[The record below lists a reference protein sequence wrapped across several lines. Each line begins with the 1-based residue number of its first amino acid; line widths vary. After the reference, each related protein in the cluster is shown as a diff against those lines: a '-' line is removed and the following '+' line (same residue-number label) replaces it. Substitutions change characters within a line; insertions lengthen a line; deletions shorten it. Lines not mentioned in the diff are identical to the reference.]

1 MNLNLRKWGTL
12 IILSIIWGSSYILIK
27 KGLTGLTP
35 VQLGS
40 LRVIITT
47 ILIAPIGYNKIK
59 HIPKNKMKWVA
70 VSAFVG
76 SFFPAYLFAFA
87 ETEISSSVTAV
98 MVSLTPLF
106 TLLISVIIFGEEL
119 LKKQVIG
126 VIIGFLGIV
135 VLINNELLS
144 SSFNLLYVMF
154 IVLAAFC
161 YAVNANLLK
170 YKLPNI
176 PALGIVFMS
185 FLFMFIPAFIVLF
198 FSDFP
203 FSDFTSDPLILESI
217 IYIVILALFGT
228 AIAKVMYIKLLAIS
242 SPVFSV
248 STTYLMPVVAIFW
261 GLLDGEEFKLTQF
274 IGTSIILIGVYLVT
288 KKKAPIKGASN

>member
-12 IILSIIWGSSYILIK
+12 IILSVIWGSSYILIK

-70 VSAFVG
+70 ISAFVG

-144 SSFNLLYVMF
+144 SSFNILYVMF

-198 FSDFP
+198 FSGFP

-217 IYIVILALFGT
+217 VYIVILALFGT

-242 SPVFSV
+242 TPVFSV

-274 IGTSIILIGVYLVT
+274 IGTSIILLGVYLVT
-288 KKKAPIKGASN
+288 KKKAPTKGASN

>member
-1 MNLNLRKWGTL
+1 MSLSLKKWGTL
-12 IILSIIWGSSYILIK
+12 VILSLIWGSSYILIK

-35 VQLGS
+35 IQLGS
-40 LRVIITT
+40 LRVIVTT
-47 ILIAPIGYNKIK
+47 IIIAPIGYQKIK
-59 HIPKNKMKWVA
+59 HIPKQKMKWVA
-70 VSAFVG
+70 LSAFVG

-87 ETEISSSVTAV
+87 ETEISSSITAV

-106 TLLISVIIFGEEL
+106 TLLISVFVFGEEL
-119 LKKQVIG
+119 LKKQVFG
-126 VIIGFLGIV
+126 VLIGFTGII
-135 VLINNELLS
+135 VLINNELFS
-144 SSFNLLYVMF
+144 SSFNILYIMF

-161 YAVNANLLK
+161 YAINANVLK
-170 YKLPNI
+170 YKLSNI

-185 FLFMFIPAFIVLF
+185 FLFMFIPAFIILC

-203 FSDFTSDPLILESI
+203 FSDFASDPLIIESI

-228 AIAKVMYIKLLAIS
+228 AIAKVLYIKLLAIS
-242 SPVFSV
+242 TPVFSV

-274 IGTSIILIGVYLVT
+274 TGTAIILLGVYLVT
-288 KKKAPIKGASN
+288 KKKAPK

>member
-1 MNLNLRKWGTL
+1 MNLSLRKWGTL
-12 IILSIIWGSSYILIK
+12 VILSLIWGSSYILIK

-35 VQLGS
+35 IQLGS
-40 LRVIITT
+40 LRVIVTT
-47 ILIAPIGYNKIK
+47 IIIAPIGYQKIK
-59 HIPKNKMKWVA
+59 HIPKQKMKWVA
-70 VSAFVG
+70 LSAFVG

-106 TLLISVIIFGEEL
+106 TLLISVIVFGEEL
-119 LKKQVIG
+119 LKKQVLG
-126 VIIGFLGIV
+126 VLVGFTGII
-135 VLINNELLS
+135 VLINKELLS
-144 SSFNLLYVMF
+144 SSFNIVYVMF
-154 IVLAAFC
+154 IVLAAVC
-161 YAVNANLLK
+161 YAINANVLK

-185 FLFMFIPAFIVLF
+185 FLFMFIPAFIILC
-198 FSDFP
+198 FSSFP
-203 FSDFTSDPLILESI
+203 FSDFASDPLIIESI

-228 AIAKVMYIKLLAIS
+228 AIAKVLYIKLLAIS
-242 SPVFSV
+242 TPVFSV

-274 IGTSIILIGVYLVT
+274 TGTAIILLGVYLVT
-288 KKKAPIKGASN
+288 KKKAPKKVP

>member
-1 MNLNLRKWGTL
+1 MSLSFRKWGTL
-12 IILSIIWGSSYILIK
+12 VILSLIWGSSYILIK

-35 VQLGS
+35 IQLGS
-40 LRVIITT
+40 LRVIVTT
-47 ILIAPIGYNKIK
+47 LLIAPIGYQKIK
-59 HIPKNKMKWVA
+59 HIPKQKMKWVA
-70 VSAFVG
+70 LSAFVG

-119 LKKQVIG
+119 LKKQVLG
-126 VIIGFLGIV
+126 VFIGFTGII
-135 VLINNELLS
+135 VLVNNELIS
-144 SSFNLLYVMF
+144 SSFNILYVMF
-154 IVLAAFC
+154 IVLAAIC
-161 YAVNANLLK
+161 YAINANVLK
-170 YKLPNI
+170 YKLSNI

-185 FLFMFIPAFIVLF
+185 FLFMFIPAFIILC
-198 FSDFP
+198 FSSFP
-203 FSDFTSDPLILESI
+203 FSDFASDPLIIESI

-228 AIAKVMYIKLLAIS
+228 AIAKVLYIKLLAIS
-242 SPVFSV
+242 TPVFSV

-274 IGTSIILIGVYLVT
+274 TGTAIILLGVYLVT
-288 KKKAPIKGASN
+288 KKKAPKKVP

>member
-1 MNLNLRKWGTL
+1 MSLSFRKWGTL
-12 IILSIIWGSSYILIK
+12 VILSLIWGSSYILIK

-35 VQLGS
+35 IQLGS
-40 LRVIITT
+40 LRVIVTT
-47 ILIAPIGYNKIK
+47 LLIAPIGYQKIK
-59 HIPKNKMKWVA
+59 HIPREKMKWVA
-70 VSAFVG
+70 LSAFVG

-119 LKKQVIG
+119 LKKQVLG
-126 VIIGFLGIV
+126 VLIGFTGII
-135 VLINNELLS
+135 VLVNNELIS
-144 SSFNLLYVMF
+144 SSFNILYVMF
-154 IVLAAFC
+154 IVLAAIC
-161 YAVNANLLK
+161 YAINANVLK
-170 YKLPNI
+170 YKLSNI

-185 FLFMFIPAFIVLF
+185 FLFMFIPAFIILC

-203 FSDFTSDPLILESI
+203 FSDFTSDPLIIESI

-228 AIAKVMYIKLLAIS
+228 AIAKVLYIKLLAIS
-242 SPVFSV
+242 TPVFSV

-274 IGTSIILIGVYLVT
+274 TGTAIILLGVYLVT
-288 KKKAPIKGASN
+288 KKKAPKKMP

>member
-1 MNLNLRKWGTL
+1 MKKWGTL
-12 IILSIIWGSSYILIK
+12 VILSLIWGSSYILIK

-35 VQLGS
+35 IQLGS
-40 LRVIITT
+40 LRVIVTT
-47 ILIAPIGYNKIK
+47 IIIAPIGYQKIK
-59 HIPKNKMKWVA
+59 HIPRQKMKWVA
-70 VSAFVG
+70 LSAFVG

-87 ETEISSSVTAV
+87 ETEISSSITAV

-106 TLLISVIIFGEEL
+106 TLLISVFVFGEEL
-119 LKKQVIG
+119 LKKQVFG
-126 VIIGFLGIV
+126 VLIGFTGII
-135 VLINNELLS
+135 VLINNELFS
-144 SSFNLLYVMF
+144 SSFNILYIMF

-161 YAVNANLLK
+161 YAINANVLK
-170 YKLPNI
+170 YKLSNI

-185 FLFMFIPAFIVLF
+185 FLFMFIPAFIILC

-203 FSDFTSDPLILESI
+203 FSDFASDPLIIESI

-228 AIAKVMYIKLLAIS
+228 AIAKVLYIKLLAIS
-242 SPVFSV
+242 TPVFSV

-274 IGTSIILIGVYLVT
+274 TGTAIILLGVYLVT
-288 KKKAPIKGASN
+288 KKKAPK